1 MVPVL
6 PSQYE
11 ALIINPSDTFCV
23 AFKKLLHCLYLDYL
37 VMRYETKPDGSIADA
52 HAADLC
58 AAVNT
63 HCPADEET
71 PSTTP

>member
-1 MVPVL
+1 MCPVV

-11 ALIINPSDTFCV
+11 ELIIQPSDSFCV
-23 AFKKLLHCLYLDYL
+23 AFKKLLHCIYLDYL
-37 VMRYETKPDGSIADA
+37 VMRYETKEDGSIADA

-63 HCPADEET
+63 HCTQTET
-71 PSTTP
+71 TDA